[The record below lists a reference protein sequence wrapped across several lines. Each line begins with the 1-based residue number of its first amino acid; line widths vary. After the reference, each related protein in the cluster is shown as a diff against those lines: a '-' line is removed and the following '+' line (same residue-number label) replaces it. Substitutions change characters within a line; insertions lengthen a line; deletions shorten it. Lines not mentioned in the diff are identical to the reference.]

1 MHRSELRRPAFI
13 AGASSGIGAATAQVL
28 AAAGYP
34 VALGARRAEICE
46 QLAAKITAD
55 GGEAFAAQL
64 DVADDNSVT
73 TFVEAATSALGEPE
87 VLVTSAGAVGLQ
99 RTHETGPGEFAAQV
113 QLHLVGVQRLV
124 AAVAPGM
131 VTRQRG
137 DLVFITSDVVI
148 RPRPNMGGYVAAK
161 HGLEGMAKAM
171 LMELE
176 GTGVRVGVVRPGP
189 TLTGMGMDWDHETLT
204 ALFDEWAPW
213 GLMRHA
219 GYLKPADVANAVAA
233 MVTTR
238 PGAHLTLI
246 EVQPE
251 APVQ

>member
-1 MHRSELRRPAFI
+1 MRKPAFI
-13 AGASSGIGAATAQVL
+13 AGASSGIGAATAEAL
-28 AAAGYP
+28 ACAGYP

-46 QLAAKITAD
+46 QLAVKITAD
-55 GGEAFAAQL
+55 GGEAFAAPL
-64 DVADDNSVT
+64 DVADDSSVT
-73 TFVEAATSALGEPE
+73 TFVEAATRALGPPE

-99 RTHETGPGEFAAQV
+99 RTHESSPADFAAQV

-124 AAVAPGM
+124 AAVVPGM

-137 DLVFITSDVVI
+137 DVVFISSDVVV
-148 RPRPNMGGYVAAK
+148 RPRPNLGGYVAAK

-176 GTGVRVGVVRPGP
+176 GTGVRVGLVRPGP

-204 ALFDEWAPW
+204 ALFEEWTPW

-219 GYLKPADVANAVAA
+219 GYLKPADVAGAVAA

-251 APVQ
+251 APVR